1 MNRINLFQ
9 KIFPVIDTQSF
20 IISQIVMHSCDAR
33 AFWQFIQAIWWPI
46 NNLADSKFINFF
58 PKVSWNFCN
67 MLPYKSIKDI
77 SAVNQLNRYQIWIT
91 CSIGVVIQIEIMSS
105 HINKTEMSVPKIL
118 NNRINNLDIFS
129 NLIYFPTYTGIG
141 FIDISWSFN
150 SIHWSRTI
158 LEK

>member
-20 IISQIVMHSCDAR
+20 IISQIVMHSSDAR
-33 AFWQFIQAIWWPI
+33 AFCQFIQAFWRPI

-58 PKVSWNFCN
+58 PKVSWNFGN

-77 SAVNQLNRYQIWIT
+77 STVNQLNRHQIWIT
-91 CSIGVVIQIEIMSS
+91 YSIGVIIQIEIVSS

-118 NNRINNLDIFS
+118 NNK
-129 NLIYFPTYTGIG
+129 
-141 FIDISWSFN
+141 IDISDLFFKFRPFPYL
-150 SIHWSRTI
+150 HWH
-158 LEK
+158 